1 MLFVNYIR
9 ITVLSIFFWSFTFL
23 HLNAQT
29 NKFEVESGVI
39 SYAITGGGKLTKET
53 NLSIDGSAQL
63 RFREWGAVML
73 LEEGGTVITTGAIK
87 HKQKIKKLE
96 KETHDKIIS
105 VDYENEQLLKR
116 KKSKA
121 ISSMGQETEGLLQQ
135 GEEEVA
141 GHICKVWV
149 GPGIQKCVYKG
160 VLLKQESH
168 ILGISYVKVATQAL
182 FDVNVLKE
190 ECVVPNYPIHEFG
203 LFKESIQTKNS
214 TKVDNFCEILKE
226 ISFDISEDHIH
237 FTKVNLEDRE
247 RQKFINNIGRD
258 IFEKQKELLPKLL
271 DTLKETRACL
281 QTGDNPFEAN
291 QCLEHFSRLKD
302 QLGTKEDDYIILWD
316 EQLKNEL
323 LDKIEDEVIY
333 VQSRIPCVNRAKN
346 ITDLSTCMK

>member
-1 MLFVNYIR
+1 M
-9 ITVLSIFFWSFTFL
+9 SFKFTYL
-23 HLNAQT
+23 HAQT
-29 NKFEVESGVI
+29 NKFDVESGVI
-39 SYAITGGGKLTKET
+39 TYEIIGGGKLTKET
-53 NLSIDGSAQL
+53 NLSIDGRAQL
-63 RFREWGAVML
+63 RFREWGNVML
-73 LEEGGTVITTGAIK
+73 LEERGTVITTGAIK
-87 HKQKIKKLE
+87 HKQEIKKLE
-96 KETHDKIIS
+96 RQTHDKIIS
-105 VDYENEQLLKR
+105 VDYKNEQILKR

-121 ISSMGQETEGLLQQ
+121 ISSMGEETEGLIQQ

-141 GHICKVWV
+141 GHKCKVWV

-182 FDVNVLKE
+182 FDVNLSKE
-190 ECVVPNYPIHEFG
+190 ECTVPNYPIHEFG
-203 LFKESIQTKNS
+203 FFKESIQTKS
-214 TKVDNFCEILKE
+214 TTKVDNFCEILKE
-226 ISFDISEDHIH
+226 ISFDINEDHVH

-247 RQKFINNIGRD
+247 RQKFINYIGRD

-271 DTLKETRACL
+271 DALKDTRACL

-291 QCLEHFSRLKD
+291 ECLEHFSQLKE

-346 ITDLSTCMK
+346 ITDLSSCMK